1 MTRRRIEFQPTDD
14 CPDEGSVMPMTT
26 ILVVFL
32 MISAWALISATQ
44 QWSVRRDAHAVAAA
58 AARAGAQGDP
68 TSLRSGG
75 VIDEAAAIERAQA
88 IISVSGYSGDVSVDG
103 ATVTVTVSAGVGYA
117 FPAPGFPETVS
128 GSATAVAQ
136 RGVNGQEGG

>member
-1 MTRRRIEFQPTDD
+1 VTRRRIKFQPTDD
-14 CPDEGSVMPMTT
+14 GPDKGSVMPMTT

-32 MISAWALISATQ
+32 MVGAWALVSATQ

-58 AARAGAQGDP
+58 AARAAAQGDP
-68 TSLRSGG
+68 MALRSGG
-75 VIDEAAAIERAQA
+75 VIDDAAAVERAQA
-88 IISVSGYSGDVSVDG
+88 IIAVSGYSGDVSVNG
-103 ATVTVTVSAGVGYA
+103 ATVTVTVTAGVGYA
-117 FPAPGFPETVS
+117 FPSPGFPANVH